1 MLLSPIIICKCLCSL
16 MCRGTLALSLRK
28 ERRVMDQGKAWGGAG
43 RGGVNG
49 MDLHPDWSLT
59 ETNRKDYLPVRLCEA
74 WEGDKDQVTA
84 VHRKWGGSQAGKTW
98 CCCGG
103 GDAAVGVFQEPT
115 WNPLWEISGES
126 RRRPKGK
133 NWIPASVS
141 VCLCACVW
149 MNARRVGWKF
159 ISVLVIWAKL

>member
-16 MCRGTLALSLRK
+16 MCRGTSALSLRK

-103 GDAAVGVFQEPT
+103 GMQLLECFRSPHGILFEKYLGRVGGDLRGRTEF
-115 WNPLWEISGES
+115 LLL
-126 RRRPKGK
+126 
-133 NWIPASVS
+133 
-141 VCLCACVW
+141 CLCACVHVCEW
-149 MNARRVGWKF
+149 MQGGWGGSSF
-159 ISVLVIWAKL
+159 LSL